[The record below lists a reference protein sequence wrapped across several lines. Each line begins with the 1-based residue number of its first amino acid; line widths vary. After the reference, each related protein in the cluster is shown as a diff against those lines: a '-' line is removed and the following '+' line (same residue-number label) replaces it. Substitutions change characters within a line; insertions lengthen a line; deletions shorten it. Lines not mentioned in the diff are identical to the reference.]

1 MGYTRS
7 EKTGGL
13 RPTINRHR
21 GGHYSYCAKIDYEV
35 TLPAGTTLRLNT
47 ISGDLD
53 FEGLTGSVTAKTV
66 SGDVQLNNL
75 TGPVTVRSV
84 SGDVKLTNLGHS
96 SVDATSVSGDVDA
109 SWPPTQGA
117 ELSLKTISGEVYA
130 DPAVTFSNL
139 KTHTYVGYEL
149 HGHLGSNGPLVTLH
163 SVSGDVFF
171 RKQK

>member
-1 MGYTRS
+1 M
-7 EKTGGL
+7 
-13 RPTINRHR
+13 R
-21 GGHYSYCAKIDYEV
+21 GA
-35 TLPAGTTLRLNT
+35 TAG
-47 ISGDLD
+47 
-53 FEGLTGSVTAKTV
+53 V
-66 SGDVQLNNL
+66 SAN
-75 TGPVTVRSV
+75 SV
-84 SGDVKLTNLGHS
+84 SGDVTLSDVSGDIRLRGLAGTAP
-96 SVDATSVSGDVDA
+96 VDALTVSGDVDA